1 MDRLSVRAGIKL
13 DNTKNIQNDIQ
24 SQLDKIS
31 KKLSINIS
39 NVDISNLSSTID
51 KINKKISDIS
61 KNIGIKPTFDDSN
74 ATKGLNDYVSLVR
87 NKVQSIIGET
97 DKISKINIK
106 TDYNGN
112 FVGASVVTEIGKAN
126 QEVVNFNKNL
136 QITSQRYTE
145 NDSKSRSLF
154 EKQNTYLDNTIN
166 KLERYKKQLQ
176 ESNNI
181 STGTRRESLT
191 SEIDKQIN
199 KYSELKSAN
208 QLLGTAE
215 KARINETVNALKQQ
229 TTTLTKQSTSLT
241 SILKQMLTYA
251 GGGTLIYSG
260 IREVKQGINDIIALD
275 SAMRD
280 LRKVSSATNEELQGF
295 TSTANDMA
303 IAVGASTKSAID
315 ATTYYSKLGLA
326 IRDASESAKNAM
338 IFSNI
343 GDMNI
348 DDASKSLITIQK
360 GFDFDLTN
368 MEDMIHIMDATN
380 EVGNNFSSTTKDIAD
395 GLRQMG
401 NASYEAGNTLEQS
414 IGLFVAGNASIQDA
428 DKVGNAIS
436 GRLVA

>member
-39 NVDISNLSSTID
+39 NVNISNLSSTID

-126 QEVVNFNKNL
+126 QQVVNFNKNL

>member
-380 EVGNNFSSTTKDIAD
+380 EVGNNFS
-395 GLRQMG
+395 
-401 NASYEAGNTLEQS
+401 
-414 IGLFVAGNASIQDA
+414 
-428 DKVGNAIS
+428 
-436 GRLVA
+436 